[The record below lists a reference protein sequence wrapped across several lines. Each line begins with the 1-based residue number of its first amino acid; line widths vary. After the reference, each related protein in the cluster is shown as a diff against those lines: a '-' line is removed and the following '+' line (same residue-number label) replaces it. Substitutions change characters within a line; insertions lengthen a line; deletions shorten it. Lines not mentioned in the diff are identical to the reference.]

1 MAITQVLM
9 VGVHTENN
17 MADNIVPS
25 LFGLTPETYQQQR
38 AAQLA
43 AEQQKL
49 ASAAAGP
56 GTMLNPS
63 LQPLYAQAAQ
73 RGQMMGTALG
83 GIFGMEDPQLK
94 MVRDVTQMR
103 QGFDTTT
110 PEGLQS
116 FAQALAG
123 KGYTDLAMQATDK
136 ANQLMKT
143 GAEAKTAQ
151 QKYEDLNNMRDELAK
166 LGDGASD
173 KQILGVVKKYGS
185 ADNILKTLEMA
196 DLKRLQMNA
205 KAQVDADKVQA
216 AKDMGI
222 SNARNVLGVIA
233 ETKPLISSKNT
244 GDIGGKNEIW
254 FTGAAELQTK
264 LDTIKA
270 NLSIDKLAQMK
281 EASKTGASGLG
292 SLAVKELETLQA
304 LVASLDRKQSAQSL
318 TNSLN
323 KIEQH
328 YKQYIAYMSGDK
340 TAYKQDGAGAAEAPK
355 TITLKNGVQVT
366 VEK

>member
-1 MAITQVLM
+1 
-9 VGVHTENN
+9 

-73 RGQMMGTALG
+73 RGQMAGTALG

-110 PEGLQS
+110 PEGLQA
-116 FAQALAG
+116 FAKALAG
-123 KGYTDLAMQATDK
+123 KGYSDLAIQATDK

-143 GAEAKTAQ
+143 GAEAQ
-151 QKYEDLNNMRDELAK
+151 LASSK
-166 LGDGASD
+166 AENERKAREEIAAIGPNITD
-173 KQILGVVKKYGS
+173 KQITDIYKKYGGMD
-185 ADNILKTLEMA
+185 ATLKILEMKQMREMQLLQKQMIDQQKA
-196 DLKRLQMNA
+196 DVAKQFGIQNA
-205 KAQVDADKVQA
+205 NDVLNTIAQT
-216 AKDMGI
+216 
-222 SNARNVLGVIA
+222 R
-233 ETKPLISSKNT
+233 PLINAGNT
-244 GDIGGKNEIW
+244 GDIGGRREIY
-254 FTGAAELQTK
+254 FTGAGDLQTK

-270 NLSIDKLAQMK
+270 NLSLDKLQQMK

-304 LVASLDRKQSAQSL
+304 VVASLDRKQSAESL
-318 TNSLN
+318 QDSLN
-323 KIEQH
+323 KVETH
-328 YKQYIAYMSGDK
+328 YRRYIAYMSGAKSEKDVNTATPAANTGVK
-340 TAYKQDGAGAAEAPK
+340 TYNPK
-355 TITLKNGVQVT
+355 TGK
-366 VEK
+366 VE